1 MGNKHGAVTSHLTE
15 CFESVGSHVFQEKCG
30 LVQLIYFSSAARLF
44 VLPEHDICHD
54 DLQIPIERRDKQRSL
69 LWIHRDFFKKKKKSF
84 TLRSCKTENTF
95 LFHRTRQTLYLQ
107 IPPNVHIKQKI
118 CMN

>member
-1 MGNKHGAVTSHLTE
+1 MGNKHSTVTSHLTE

-54 DLQIPIERRDKQRSL
+54 NLQSPKERRGKQRRDVTAALSGL
-69 LWIHRDFFKKKKKSF
+69 LWIHRD
-84 TLRSCKTENTF
+84 L
-95 LFHRTRQTLYLQ
+95 
-107 IPPNVHIKQKI
+107 
-118 CMN
+118 